1 LRSIP
6 FATASF
12 PRAQRQRESNR
23 NLDAALRVDARSAL
37 RLASMTIDTTRRG
50 HHLCFE
56 DCRRPRSPMP
66 ATVRNNAA
74 RNRYELEVDGH
85 LAVAVYTLAPGVIT
99 FVHTEVPAELGGRGV
114 GTMLVRGALEDVR
127 RQGLK
132 VVVRCSFI
140 RAFMAK
146 HPEFNDLLA

>member
-1 LRSIP
+1 
-6 FATASF
+6 
-12 PRAQRQRESNR
+12 
-23 NLDAALRVDARSAL
+23 
-37 RLASMTIDTTRRG
+37 
-50 HHLCFE
+50 
-56 DCRRPRSPMP
+56 MP
-66 ATVRNNAA
+66 ATVRNNPT

-85 LAVAVYTLAPGVIT
+85 LAVAVYSLAPGVIT
-99 FVHTEVPAELGGRGV
+99 FVHTEVPKELGGRGV
-114 GTMLVRGALEDVR
+114 GSTLARGALEDVR

>member
-1 LRSIP
+1 
-6 FATASF
+6 
-12 PRAQRQRESNR
+12 
-23 NLDAALRVDARSAL
+23 
-37 RLASMTIDTTRRG
+37 
-50 HHLCFE
+50 
-56 DCRRPRSPMP
+56 MP